1 MKNTLIKLVL
11 ALLLAFPGLTAAAD
25 TLTNGA
31 YVIFST
37 RTITQAT
44 NNPRINIAFAAS
56 FTNGLFVGSNIIT
69 AKPIPIQPSNGVS
82 TNWLTSAYYKVTI
95 EGDPYTFL
103 MGVPAD
109 GGTYNA
115 ISLITNTPSALPG
128 FGLLYPGTY
137 ITITT
142 NTTNGFIS
150 YTINSTG
157 GGGGGSPIAAGTNI
171 VITTSGT
178 TNIISAVVTNTAGT
192 VILTNNGVNL
202 TNLNFYTNYVTAT
215 NVFDNG
221 SGPMDV
227 VASALPILPTNQFY
241 YVKFNSTN
249 SNGEYV
255 GCVNGGVPT
264 AINMITG
271 GGGAYASG
279 MFSLYGVTQPVYIY
293 NIDNPPTPG
302 TAVTA
307 QVYAVQTNIG
317 YFANSNS
324 FVQDAALSGNVQ
336 LLSNPLQEFAGS
348 NTARGH
354 ALWSSNSQSGST
366 LNLISAG
373 NHGYADIN
381 FLTGGTYPNTS
392 GNVLRFAVGVGLTGT
407 NQFPY
412 NNPYWE
418 MYDGSPMDFVRY
430 GTGVITRVNPT
441 NNSLEIFNGTTADG
455 DYSKVFWQGNASNK
469 TVSLFGTETISNAD
483 NTTQTPL
490 SIIGKTNGF
499 YQVFIQNLSGGAAA
513 SGDLVIANDK
523 GSVTATTNYVNLGIN
538 GSGYT
543 NTNIWGNFND
553 SYLFAATNSTN
564 LLFGSETTNGHILF
578 IVGGPTLTNKVA
590 DFSPTN
596 FTIATSISTPS
607 NLAFLQYTNAFTI
620 TSPANANV
628 TNLADFDIWVK
639 TTNGT
644 QGAAIWRY
652 LGDSQKTVFN
662 DTNQNMIFGG
672 SPGLFQIGNGAGST
686 ILKFYSNGIVTDN
699 GNSNIVDF
707 INRNLIGTN
716 GQPILIWGSN
726 LIASVNGGLSV
737 SNALAAQS
745 LTVTNN
751 STLKG
756 AVAFQYPAASGYGI
770 SASGKISLDGND
782 ITTDG
787 NGNMNFNA
795 GGNITT
801 VGDVL
806 SSLAGSLSNVNYGSA
821 TNNGILI
828 PSTDN
833 FVFAL
838 NQTNAGAYTNKAWT
852 LTNLVVQNI
861 TINGTQTGG
870 SAGTNNINWWSASN
884 YWSAA
889 TNYFTNVVL
898 AGRYVANTNFLS
910 VGPGAITTVQ
920 FGSADNNGLWL
931 PSLDNLVFALNST
944 NAGAYTNKAWVL
956 TNLVVQNLTINGTQT
971 GGNGLITNV
980 ANVWSASNQWTAQSN
995 TFVSGLNMGSFN
1007 VTTNGLIRGALT
1019 VTSNSVFSANI
1030 QSGSISNLGAI
1041 TTASIAVTNAAT
1053 SLTAT
1058 VTNNATVGSLQV
1070 NTNALINATLFDL
1083 NETVTNTLTAGNIA
1097 VNTNATFAAF
1107 TVTNQATLNGVVT
1120 GTGSISNNL
1129 VTNALIYD
1137 GVLAPNATVP
1147 TISATNAAQF
1157 TALPTITGN
1166 DRRMSISFTMQGSPV
1181 PATNLMTVSYAT
1193 ARPQADFLGVIVPL
1207 NNTAAALAPVSRL
1220 YVTNLTT
1227 ANFQIWCGSAPAA
1240 NGVYQIGVIMVQ

>member
-1 MKNTLIKLVL
+1 MRTIITKLLVTLLIL
-11 ALLLAFPGLTAAAD
+11 AATLQGMAA

-37 RTITQAT
+37 RIMTQDT
-44 NNPRINIAFAAS
+44 NNPRINVAFAGAY
-56 FTNGLFVGSNIIT
+56 TNGLFLGTNIIT
-69 AKPIPIQPSNGVS
+69 AKSFNILPVNGVS

-115 ISLITNTPSALPG
+115 ISLITNTSVSTTAG
-128 FGLLYPGTY
+128 GLIYPGNF
-137 ITITT
+137 ITVST
-142 NTTNGFIS
+142 NITNGFIS
-150 YTINSTG
+150 YTINSSG
-157 GGGGGSPIAAGTNI
+157 SGSGGSPIAAGTNI
-171 VITTSGT
+171 VITTNGT
-178 TNIISAVVTNTAGT
+178 TNIISAVVTNTTGT

-221 SGPMDV
+221 SGPMGV

-271 GGGAYASG
+271 GGGACVSG

-293 NIDNPPTPG
+293 NIDNPPTAG

-366 LNLISAG
+366 LNLIAAG
-373 NHGYADIN
+373 NYGYSDIN
-381 FLTGGTYPNTS
+381 FLTGGTYPNTG

-418 MYDGSPMDFVRY
+418 MYDGSPMDVVRY
-430 GTGVITRVNPT
+430 GTGVVTRVNPT

-596 FTIATSISTPS
+596 FTIATSISTAS

-620 TSPANANV
+620 TSPANNNV
-628 TNLADFDIWVK
+628 TNLADLDIWVK

-662 DTNQNMIFGG
+662 DTNQLMIFGG
-672 SPGLFQIGNGAGST
+672 VPGQFLIGDGLGST
-686 ILKFYSNGIVTDN
+686 SLKFYSNGIATDKN
-699 GNSNIVDF
+699 NSNIVDF
-707 INRNLIGTN
+707 LNRTLIGTN
-716 GQPILIWGSN
+716 GQPILIWGTN
-726 LIASVNGGLSV
+726 NIAYVNGNLAV
-737 SNALAAQS
+737 SNALTAQS
-745 LTVTNN
+745 L
-751 STLKG
+751 
-756 AVAFQYPAASGYGI
+756 I
-770 SASGKISLDGND
+770 
-782 ITTDG
+782 
-787 NGNMNFNA
+787 
-795 GGNITT
+795 
-801 VGDVL
+801 
-806 SSLAGSLSNVNYGSA
+806 
-821 TNNGILI
+821 
-828 PSTDN
+828 
-833 FVFAL
+833 
-838 NQTNAGAYTNKAWT
+838 
-852 LTNLVVQNI
+852 
-861 TINGTQTGG
+861 
-870 SAGTNNINWWSASN
+870 
-884 YWSAA
+884 
-889 TNYFTNVVL
+889 
-898 AGRYVANTNFLS
+898 
-910 VGPGAITTVQ
+910 
-920 FGSADNNGLWL
+920 
-931 PSLDNLVFALNST
+931 
-944 NAGAYTNKAWVL
+944 
-956 TNLVVQNLTINGTQT
+956 
-971 GGNGLITNV
+971 
-980 ANVWSASNQWTAQSN
+980 
-995 TFVSGLNMGSFN
+995 
-1007 VTTNGLIRGALT
+1007 
-1019 VTSNSVFSANI
+1019 
-1030 QSGSISNLGAI
+1030 
-1041 TTASIAVTNAAT
+1041 
-1053 SLTAT
+1053 
-1058 VTNNATVGSLQV
+1058 
-1070 NTNALINATLFDL
+1070 
-1083 NETVTNTLTAGNIA
+1083 VTNTSTLNTVTAGNIA
-1097 VNTNATFAAF
+1097 VNTTATFAAF

-1137 GVLAPNATVP
+1137 GVLAPNQTTPTV
-1147 TISATNAAQF
+1147 TATNAAQF

-1166 DRRMSISFTMQGSPV
+1166 DRRMIISFTTSTTMV
-1181 PATNLMTVSYAT
+1181 AATNLMTIAYAT
-1193 ARPQADFLGVIVPL
+1193 TRPQADFLGMFSPA
-1207 NNTAAALAPVSRL
+1207 NNAASALSAISTKL

-1227 ANFQIWCGSAPAA
+1227 TGFDVFMGTALSASTAYKV
-1240 NGVYQIGVIMVQ
+1240 NLVMVQ

>member
-82 TNWLTSAYYKVTI
+82 TNWLTSAYYKVTV

-221 SGPMDV
+221 SGPMGV

-241 YVKFNSTN
+241 YIKFNSTN

-279 MFSLYGVTQPVYIY
+279 MFSLYGITQPVYIY
-293 NIDNPPTPG
+293 NIDNPPTAG

-317 YFANSNS
+317 YFAGKNS
-324 FVQDAALSGNVQ
+324 FVQDAALSANVQ

-354 ALWSSNSQSGST
+354 DLWSSNSQNGST
-366 LNLISAG
+366 LNLIAAG

-381 FLTGGTYPNTS
+381 FLTGGTYPNIS

-418 MYDGSPMDFVRY
+418 IVDGSPIDFVKY

-513 SGDLVIANDK
+513 SSDLVIANDK

-578 IVGGPTLTNKVA
+578 IVGGPALTNKVA

-838 NQTNAGAYTNKAWT
+838 NQTNAGVYTNKAW
-852 LTNLVVQNI
+852 
-861 TINGTQTGG
+861 
-870 SAGTNNINWWSASN
+870 S
-884 YWSAA
+884 
-889 TNYFTNVVL
+889 F
-898 AGRYVANTNFLS
+898 
-910 VGPGAITTVQ
+910 
-920 FGSADNNGLWL
+920 
-931 PSLDNLVFALNST
+931 
-944 NAGAYTNKAWVL
+944 

-971 GGNGLITNV
+971 GGSGLITNV

-1007 VTTNGLIRGALT
+1007 VTTNGLIRGALN

-1041 TTASIAVTNAAT
+1041 TTVSIAVTNAVT

-1166 DRRMSISFTMQGSPV
+1166 DRRMSISFTMSASPV
-1181 PATNLMTVSYAT
+1181 ASTNLMTVSYAT
-1193 ARPQADFLGVIVPL
+1193 ARPQADFLGMIVPL
-1207 NNTAAALAPVSRL
+1207 NNTAAALSPVARL

-1227 ANFQIWCGSAPAA
+1227 ANFQIWCGSALAGS
-1240 NGVYQIGVIMVQ
+1240 GVYQIGVIMVP